1 MCMSIFFHKV
11 FELNGDA
18 VLKEKSLS
26 TLKKLTEI
34 LVIDDKDFSFLE
46 PLRKHEFSIQ
56 QKYDLTHL
64 TDAAEYDIILCDIRG
79 VGKFLESEYEGAN
92 LIKALKTKYPDKIIL
107 AYTANEYDA
116 SFQKY
121 LDYADG
127 IAPKG
132 AYGLEDWVSLLE
144 STLYDCADPVKLWER
159 TRRLLLKANVSTID
173 VAKYE
178 SQYVKAVK
186 DGSFESFK
194 KLYGKKQHT
203 GDNIMMELISSAV
216 AKFLKK

>member
-1 MCMSIFFHKV
+1 MSIFYHKI

-18 VLKEKSLS
+18 ILKEKSLS
-26 TLKKLTEI
+26 TIKKLTEI
-34 LVIDDKDFSFLE
+34 LVIDDKEFVFLE
-46 PLRKHEFSIQ
+46 ALRKHELSIQ

-64 TDAAEYDIILCDIRG
+64 SDASEYDIILCDIRG
-79 VGKFLESEYEGAN
+79 VGKFLESDYEGAN
-92 LIKALKTKYPDKIIL
+92 LIKALKNKYPNKIIL

-144 STLYDCADPVKLWER
+144 ETLNDCADPVKQWER
-159 TRRLLLKANVSTID
+159 TRKLLLKANVSTID

-178 SQYVKAVK
+178 SQYVKAIK
-186 DGSFESFK
+186 NGSFESFK
-194 KLYGKKQHT
+194 KLYGKKKRA
-203 GDNIMMELISSAV
+203 GDNIMIDLISSV
-216 AKFLKK
+216 IAKLLKP